1 MPCEDSEKVAIYKP
15 ERGLSPGTELV
26 VTLILDFSASRP
38 TRNMHLLFKSHSLQY
53 FVIGNSADGDN
64 GVGRG
69 FEHVLG
75 DSFTGKPPHPCR
87 VEQKDAGPFLLGDR
101 ARASP

>member
-15 ERGLSPGTELV
+15 ERGLSPGTELI

-75 DSFTGKPPHPCR
+75 DLFTGKPPVKTSWNEFHAEWNKR
-87 VEQKDAGPFLLGDR
+87 MQGP
-101 ARASP
+101 SY